1 MLNYKFR
8 EATQDF
14 DVILRTVSGISDVI
28 TRFAD
33 ENELPR
39 DWMNRDFIKTTSYS
53 AKLTE
58 VSKHFCSLNN
68 NTLEI
73 RTVSGKYLIA
83 MKIRAHREY
92 RNDISDVAGIL
103 IEEREKGNNISFPDV
118 NDAYVFLY
126 EEAIDSNVEK
136 VVRELFDKDTD
147 ELKKI
152 YAEQNEAEASIGTK
166 VESYIDDGADIICQK
181 PYDTTENEN
190 SATRGFSLAEITI
203 FVHWMFDQ
211 LAAKLHEHEARDRF
225 HNVGPALPLITDIEL
240 SYTRNEKGHDAS

>member
-1 MLNYKFR
+1 MMQSEKKITRENALTIIKKFAKEYRKELGKAPGEIIIVGGGSIMLNYKFR

-14 DVILRTVSGISDVI
+14 DVILRTASGISDVI

-33 ENELPR
+33 ENDLPR
-39 DWMNRDFIKTTSYS
+39 DWMNSDFIKTASYS
-53 AKLTE
+53 AKLAE
-58 VSKHFCSLNN
+58 ISKHFCSLNN

-166 VESYIDDGADIICQK
+166 VESYIDDGADI
-181 PYDTTENEN
+181 N
-190 SATRGFSLAEITI
+190 TRSVDDVI
-203 FVHWMFDQ
+203 
-211 LAAKLHEHEARDRF
+211 AR
-225 HNVGPALPLITDIEL
+225 IK
-240 SYTRNEKGHDAS
+240 EKMKS